1 MSRQSLTPQQ
11 QAWVD
16 ALLAQM
22 TVEEKAGQLHQLSPS
37 IVGGFDVSFEEL
49 IEMFTD
55 GRISPAEFGKIM
67 STSTRDYHEDDIRAG
82 RVSSYL
88 LDDPETA
95 NRLQKIAVEE
105 SRLGIPLLF
114 GLDVIHGYR
123 TVFPIPLAETCSWDT
138 ELFEASARVAA
149 REASARGVRWT
160 FAPMVDVARDAR
172 WGRISESPGE
182 DPYLAAEYAR
192 AKVWG
197 FQGRDGVTQENVASC
212 LKHFVGYGAVEGGR
226 DYNTVSM
233 SRSML
238 HNGYLPPVKAGVE
251 AGAMTVMAAF
261 NDVNGVPCTVN
272 GYLLRDILK
281 ERYGFGGFV
290 VSDATAIREC
300 VTHGIAADL
309 ADASLQSIRA
319 GLDMDMNSCAYHNH
333 LAEQVRS
340 GAVPMEL
347 LDDAVRRVLEVKT
360 ALGLFEDPYVSLER
374 AARYE
379 TLPQDHLDLA
389 LEAAEKSIVLLKNQG
404 ELLPLSKSCKIALV
418 GALADQPAEVLGAW
432 AISGRESDCVSIR
445 AGLEKTGVQVAYAP
459 VCGPADAPDSEQMR
473 RELEAAA
480 AGADVIVAVVGE
492 STAMSG
498 EAASRSDITLPG
510 KQRKLLELALATG
523 KSVAAVLVNGRP
535 LALQWE
541 DEHIPAILECW
552 QLGVRMGDAV
562 AAVLLGECAPTG
574 KLCCTFP
581 AVTGQCPS
589 YYNHPNT
596 GRPGSKSK
604 FTSRYLDAP
613 VKPLYP
619 FGHGLTY
626 TKFQCRDLQIA
637 ENGDALEISVVAAN
651 TGKRPGVE
659 TLQLYLRDV
668 TASLVRPVQELK
680 GFCKVFLDPGGEK
693 TVGFTLPKADMGF
706 YDDGGNY
713 RLEPGEFVISVGGS
727 SEDVLKGSIW
737 LKF

>member
-1 MSRQSLTPQQ
+1 MRTQDLTARQREQ
-11 QAWVD
+11 VE
-16 ALLAQM
+16 ALLARM

-37 IVGGFDVSFEEL
+37 IVGGFDVSFGEL
-49 IEMFTD
+49 IEMLTD
-55 GRISPAEFGKIM
+55 GRISPAEFEKFM
-67 STSTRDYHEDDIRAG
+67 STSTRDFHEDDIRAG

-123 TVFPIPLAETCSWDT
+123 TVFPIPLAETCSWDE
-138 ELFEASARVAA
+138 ELFEKTARVAA

-160 FAPMVDVARDAR
+160 FAPMVDIARDAR

-182 DPYLAAEYAR
+182 DPFLAGKYAE
-192 AKVWG
+192 AKVRG
-197 FQGRDGVTQENVASC
+197 FQGRDGGTEESVAAC
-212 LKHFVGYGAVEGGR
+212 LKHFVAYGAVEAGR

-233 SRSML
+233 ARSML
-238 HNGYLPPVKAGVE
+238 HNGYLPPIRAGVE

-261 NDVNGVPCTVN
+261 NDINGVPCTVN
-272 GYLLRDILK
+272 EYLLRDILK
-281 ERYGFGGFV
+281 EMYGFDGFV
-290 VSDATAIREC
+290 VSDATAIKEC
-300 VTHGIAADL
+300 VTHGVAADL
-309 ADASLQSIRA
+309 AEASLKAIRA
-319 GLDMDMNSCAYHNH
+319 GMDMDMNSNAYYDH
-333 LAEQVRS
+333 LADQVNS
-340 GAVPMEL
+340 GEVPMEV
-347 LDDAVRRVLEVKT
+347 LDDAVRRVLRVKM
-360 ALGLFEDPYVSLER
+360 ALGLFEDPYVDGER

-404 ELLPLSKSCKIALV
+404 ELLPLSRSRRIALV
-418 GALADQPAEVLGAW
+418 GALADRPAEVMGAW

-445 AGLEKTGVQVAYAP
+445 AGLERAGAQVVYAP
-459 VCGPADAPDSEQMR
+459 VCGPDDDPDPDEMR
-473 RELEAAA
+473 RALEAAA
-480 AGADVIVAVVGE
+480 RDADVIVAVVGE
-492 STAMSG
+492 TAAMSG
-498 EAASRSDITLPG
+498 EAASRADITLPG
-510 KQRKLLELALATG
+510 KQRELLEMALATG
-523 KSVAAVLVNGRP
+523 KPVAAVLMSGRP

-541 DEHIPAILECW
+541 DEHVPALLECW

-562 AAVLLGECAPTG
+562 AAVLFGDRAPTG

-581 AVTGQCPS
+581 AVTGQCPC

-596 GRPGSKSK
+596 GRPGSRSK

-626 TKFQCRDLQIA
+626 TEFAYRDLRVA
-637 ENGDALEISVVAAN
+637 ETSGGVEVSVTVAN
-651 TGKRPGVE
+651 TGKRPGTE
-659 TLQLYLRDV
+659 TVQLYMRDV

-680 GFCKVFLDPGGEK
+680 SFQKVSLEAGEER
-693 TVGFTLPKADMGF
+693 TVKFVLPKAEMGF
-706 YDDGGNY
+706 YGDDGDY
-713 RLEPGEFVISVGGS
+713 RLEDGEFILSAGGS
-727 SEDVLKGSIW
+727 SENVLKEPVW

>member
-1 MSRQSLTPQQ
+1 MSGYDLTARQREQ
-11 QAWVD
+11 VEV
-16 ALLAQM
+16 LLAQM
-22 TVEEKAGQLHQLSPS
+22 TVEEKVGQLNQLSPS
-37 IVGGFDVSFEEL
+37 IVGGFDVSFGEL
-49 IEMFTD
+49 IEMLAD
-55 GRISPAEFGKIM
+55 GRISQSEFEKIM
-67 STSTRDYHEDDIRAG
+67 STSTRDFHEDDIRAG

-88 LDDPETA
+88 LDDPEAA

-114 GLDVIHGYR
+114 GLDVIHGFR
-123 TVFPIPLAETCSWDT
+123 TVFPIPLAETCSWDP
-138 ELFEASARVAA
+138 ELFEKTAQVAA
-149 REASARGVRWT
+149 REASSRGIRWT
-160 FAPMVDVARDAR
+160 FAPMVDIARDAR

-182 DPYLAAEYAR
+182 DPYLAGKYAQ

-197 FQGRDGVTQENVASC
+197 FQGREGVTRENIAAC
-212 LKHFVGYGAVEGGR
+212 LKHFAGYGAVEAGR

-238 HNGYLPPVKAGVE
+238 HNGYLPPIKAGVE

-272 GYLLRDILK
+272 RYLLRDVLK
-281 ERYGFGGFV
+281 EGYGFGGFV
-290 VSDATAIREC
+290 VSDANAVKEC
-300 VTHGIAADL
+300 VTHGVAADL
-309 ADASLQSIRA
+309 AEASLKSIQA
-319 GLDMDMNSCAYHNH
+319 GLDMDMNSGVYYEH
-333 LAEQVRS
+333 LAEQVSS
-340 GAVPMEL
+340 GAAAMEA
-347 LDDAVRRVLEVKT
+347 LDDAVRRVLEVKM
-360 ALGLFEDPYVSLER
+360 ALGLFEEPYVTKES

-379 TLPQDHLDLA
+379 TLPREHLELA

-404 ELLPLSKSCKIALV
+404 ELLPLSRSNKIALV
-418 GALADQPAEVLGAW
+418 GALADQSAEVLGAW

-445 AGLEKTGVQVAYAP
+445 AGLEKAGAQVAYAP
-459 VCGPADAPDSEQMR
+459 VCGPADAPDSGEMR

-480 AGADVIVAVVGE
+480 KDADVIVAVVGE
-492 STAMSG
+492 TTAMSG
-498 EAASRSDITLPG
+498 EAASRADITLPG
-510 KQRKLLELALATG
+510 RQRELLEMALATG
-523 KSVAAVLVNGRP
+523 KPVAAVLVNGRP

-541 DEHIPAILECW
+541 DEHIPALLECW
-552 QLGVRMGDAV
+552 QLGIRMGDAV
-562 AAVLLGECAPTG
+562 AAVLLGDCAPTG

-626 TKFQCRDLQIA
+626 TEFHCKDLA
-637 ENGDALEISVVAAN
+637 VEEKDGGVEVSVTVAN

-659 TLQLYLRDV
+659 TLQLYMRDV
-668 TASLVRPVQELK
+668 TGSLVRPVQELK
-680 GFCKVFLDPGGEK
+680 GFQKVPLEPGEEK
-693 TVGFTLPKADMGF
+693 TVRFVLPKADMGF
-706 YDDGGNY
+706 YDDDGTY
-713 RLEPGEFVISVGGS
+713 RLEDGEFVLSVGGS
-727 SEDVLKGSIW
+727 SGDVMKESVW
-737 LKF
+737 LRF